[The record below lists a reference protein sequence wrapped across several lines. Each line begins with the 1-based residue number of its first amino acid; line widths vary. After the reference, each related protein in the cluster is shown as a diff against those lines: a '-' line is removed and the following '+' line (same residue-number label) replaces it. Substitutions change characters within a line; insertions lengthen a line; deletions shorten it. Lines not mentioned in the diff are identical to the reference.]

1 MNRFFTYQIDNAS
14 VGLTIGQF
22 LKANGFSKPLIIHLK
37 KTPESILLNN
47 VWSYVNTRLSLHDSL
62 EIKLIETE
70 SSENIPATPIAITD
84 FQEMIVFEDDDILV
98 INKPAG
104 LPVHPSMGHH
114 EDTLA
119 NYCAYYY
126 GLQPENGAFVFRCIN
141 RLDRDTSGLVLIAKN
156 MLSSAKLSTQ
166 QLNREIHR
174 TYRAIVTG
182 ITPEQGTIHLPI
194 ARKDDSV
201 IERCVDMERGEDA
214 VTHYT
219 RIATASYANSN
230 NMIQAYSTNAHLSTE
245 QYSLL
250 EIHLET
256 GRTHQIRVHMK
267 AIGHP
272 LPGDFLYNPDFR
284 RINRQA
290 LHSYCLEFTHP
301 ITGKALKFTQNPPTD
316 FDFF

>member
-1 MNRFFTYQIDNAS
+1 MNRFFTYHITQEAA
-14 VGLTIGQF
+14 GLTIGQF
-22 LKANGFSKPLIIHLK
+22 LKSQGFSNPIIIHLK
-37 KTPESILLNN
+37 KTPESILLNS
-47 VWSYVNTRLSLHDSL
+47 VWSYVNTRLSLLDTL

-70 SSENIPATPIAITD
+70 SSENIPATPIALAQ
-84 FQEMIVFEDDDILV
+84 FQKMIVYEDDDILV
-98 INKPAG
+98 MNKPAN

-126 GLQPENGAFVFRCIN
+126 SQQSQSGAFVFRCVN

-166 QLNREIHR
+166 QLNRDIHR
-174 TYRAIVTG
+174 TYLAITTG
-182 ITPEQGTIHLPI
+182 ITPEQGTINLPI

-201 IERCVDMERGEDA
+201 IERCVDTERGETA
-214 VTHYT
+214 ITHYT
-219 RIATASYANSN
+219 RIHTVAFND
-230 NMIQAYSTNAHLSTE
+230 TE

-250 EIHLET
+250 KIHLET

-290 LHSYCLEFTHP
+290 LHSYQLEFTHP
-301 ITGKALKFTQNPPTD
+301 ITQETLCFTKEPPAD
-316 FDFF
+316 FHFVTGNQRDILS